1 MAWTE
6 AQDEELRRLVD
17 AGESATNIALA
28 MELTRNMV
36 IGRVSR
42 LGLKLKGTIA
52 SGLADRWTNHAKA
65 IVKKPEPKPEKT
77 DHVAPYARAMDFWP
91 LAEGPTAIHFDD
103 AKPEHCRMPLW
114 GIEART
120 GMICGKPRTMGKPYC
135 KECARRIS

>member
-6 AQDEELRRLVD
+6 TQDEELRRLVD

-52 SGLADRWTNHAKA
+52 SGLANRWTNHAKA
-65 IVKKPEPKPEKT
+65 IIKKPEPNVEPKPT
-77 DHVAPYARAMDFWP
+77 NAWDFWP
-91 LAEGPTAIHFDD
+91 LPEGPTAIHFDD

>member
-6 AQDEELRRLVD
+6 TQDEELRRLVD

-52 SGLADRWTNHAKA
+52 SGLADRWANHAKA
-65 IVKKPEPKPEKT
+65 IVKKPEPKPEKA

-91 LAEGPTAIHFDD
+91 LQEGPTAIHFDD

-135 KECARRIS
+135 RECARKIS

>member
-6 AQDEELRRLVD
+6 TQDEELRRLVD

-65 IVKKPEPKPEKT
+65 IVKKPEPKAEPKPT
-77 DHVAPYARAMDFWP
+77 NAWDFWP

-103 AKPEHCRMPLW
+103 AKSEHCRMPLW

-120 GMICGKPRTMGKPYC
+120 GMICGKPRTTGKPYC
-135 KECARRIS
+135 RECARRIS